1 MGDQTTTAPKA
12 LKNLR
17 KKDYSRTVKEVERR
31 KAQDDQL
38 STPNDS
44 IES

>member
-1 MGDQTTTAPKA
+1 MGDQTTTASKT

-17 KKDYSRTVKEVERR
+17 KKDYSLTVEEVERR

-38 STPNDS
+38 VNT
-44 IES
+44 ERLY